1 MPVSIFSLIS
11 GSAHRAFEAARN
23 FARLRCVVVG
33 DEHGGI
39 VSRVSTLTLPAR
51 MIAAK
56 SWCGRY
62 GLDAEETRML
72 RFDPGEMQFACVP
85 PPGAPQ

>member
-1 MPVSIFSLIS
+1 MPKIDFSTFSRLALCVIV
-11 GSAHRAFEAARN
+11 AFC
-23 FARLRCVVVG
+23 LGGCVVAG